1 MIVWNWLNPK
11 KIPIEYTCGGD
22 SAWPENF
29 FIFSGPY
36 NERFAADSSNGLIA
50 IKTSEAYV

>member
-22 SAWPENF
+22 SAWPKNC